1 MLSYFSNPRRFIG
14 LATRLEPVVITL
26 TAALFFLGLMFGLVL
41 SPADYQQG
49 DTVRL
54 MYIHVPAATL
64 ALGVYM
70 FIAFMSAI
78 AFVWRHTLA
87 DLAARRAAPVGA
99 AFTFLALFTGAVWG
113 KPTWGAWWVWDA
125 RLTSMLVLLFIY
137 LGYLAVWRSSHD
149 PMRTAKFARIVA
161 LVGVVNIPI
170 IKFSVDWWNSLH
182 QPASLLRAGGPS
194 IHSSMLT
201 PLFLMMSAYA
211 CLFIW
216 LVFTGVRLDLE
227 KAQIRRR
234 RARAPSRPIS
244 HPSKKGQAD
253 D

>member
-1 MLSYFSNPRRFIG
+1 MLSYFSNPIRFKN
-14 LATRLEPVVITL
+14 LAMRLEPVVIAL
-26 TAALFFLGLMFGLVL
+26 TATLLCAGLLFGLVF

-64 ALGVYM
+64 ALGVYV

-87 DLAARRAAPVGA
+87 DLAARRAAPIGA

-137 LGYLAVWRSSHD
+137 LGYIAVWRSSHD
-149 PMRTAKFARIVA
+149 PMRSAKFARIVA
-161 LVGVVNIPI
+161 LVGLINIPI

-182 QPASLLRAGGPS
+182 QPASLLKAGGPS
-194 IHSSMLT
+194 IHPSMLT
-201 PLFLMMSAYA
+201 PLFLMMAAYG
-211 CLFIW
+211 CLFAW
-216 LVFTGVRLDLE
+216 LVLTGVRLDLE
-227 KAQIRRR
+227 KAQIRRKR
-234 RARAPSRPIS
+234 ERAPSRPVIAPIEGAHS
-244 HPSKKGQAD
+244 NG
-253 D
+253 